1 MATRDRQVPQKKNM
15 CDMYA
20 ELRASD
26 SQIKHDERAHEE
38 QERRKKEKR
47 KEKKKKHQ

>member
-1 MATRDRQVPQKKNM
+1 MATRDRQVRQKKNM

-38 QERRKKEKR
+38 KKKEKR
-47 KEKKKKHQ
+47 EKRKKHQ